1 VQFFPATSPAATRF
15 RSVTRLLRAS
25 GRGAAGTDV
34 QETEDGVS
42 RPDLM
47 KLFNAAMVEL
57 YHQAKR
63 QAGYN
68 ATYFLRMVS
77 ETGGLATAQRLLHSP
92 TASEGFTALWEK
104 GRLDLTVEALV
115 LQERFVDLFT
125 DEEREIA
132 RGRLAQRGYYARPKN

>member
-1 VQFFPATSPAATRF
+1 LTRD
-15 RSVTRLLRAS
+15 
-25 GRGAAGTDV
+25 GAENAMTD
-34 QETEDGVS
+34 
-42 RPDLM
+42 PDLV
-47 KLFNAAMVEL
+47 KVFDAAMVEV

-77 ETGGLATAQRLLHSP
+77 DLGGHAAAQRLLHAA
-92 TASEGFTALWEK
+92 TVSEGFTALWEK

-115 LQERFVDLFT
+115 LHERFSELFT

-132 RGRLAQRGYYARPKN
+132 RQRLAQYGYRPRSD